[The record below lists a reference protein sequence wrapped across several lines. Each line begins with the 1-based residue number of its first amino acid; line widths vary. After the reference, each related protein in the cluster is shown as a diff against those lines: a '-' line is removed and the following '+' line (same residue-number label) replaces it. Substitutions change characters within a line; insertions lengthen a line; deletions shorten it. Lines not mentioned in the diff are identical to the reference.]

1 MKSEVLKILIAYM
14 NSLCVLKGLVFQAV
28 SFNIYK
34 SDPPFIKPDRNV

>member
-1 MKSEVLKILIAYM
+1 MNSEVLKILIASM
-14 NSLCVLKGLVFQAV
+14 NGLCVPKDLVFQAV